1 MTLSAARPAELRRAA
16 EAPHFD
22 IDLATNRAVAPDV
35 RSNGNLFTF
44 LRSAVRGR
52 GCGTARFVRFL
63 RMRFDS
69 QRKADTPTET
79 EVVTVD
85 GRRVPVKL
93 IVNPRARHVSV
104 RIDPT
109 RRQAI
114 ATAPSKR
121 HLKHAAQFAAERAG
135 WIAQELARLPRG
147 VSLTP
152 GAFVGFQGI
161 EHELAMERGRGPAR
175 IEPGLIP
182 RLIVPAP
189 DPALF
194 EARLLRFFK
203 DQAREHLIDRVAH
216 HAVTLGVK
224 PDRIQV
230 KELRSRWGSC
240 SVDGVLSFSWR
251 LILAP
256 PYVLDY
262 LAAHE
267 TAHLREMNHS
277 RRFWTQVKRCM
288 PDYERGRAWLHE
300 HGCQL
305 HAVGL
310 VR

>member
-1 MTLSAARPAELRRAA
+1 MRASTSVRIPYLEALRRG
-16 EAPHFD
+16 
-22 IDLATNRAVAPDV
+22 V
-35 RSNGNLFTF
+35 R
-44 LRSAVRGR
+44 R
-52 GCGTARFVRFL
+52 L
-63 RMRFDS
+63 RMRLDS
-69 QRKADTPTET
+69 RPKAETIQTEIET
-79 EVVTVD
+79 ID

-109 RRQAI
+109 RREAI

-135 WIAQELARLPRG
+135 WIAQELSRLPRG
-147 VSLTP
+147 ISLMP
-152 GAFVGFQGI
+152 GSFVPLRGL
-161 EHELAMERGRGPAR
+161 EHELVYKRGRMPAR

-182 RLIVPAP
+182 QLVVSAS

-194 EARLLRFFK
+194 ESRVLRYLK
-203 DQAREHLIDRVAH
+203 DQARTDLIDRVAT
-216 HAVTLGVK
+216 HAVALGVQ
-224 PDRIQV
+224 PTRIQV

-251 LILAP
+251 VILAP

-267 TAHLREMNHS
+267 VAHLREMNHS
-277 RRFWTQVKRCM
+277 RRFWAHVRRCM
-288 PDYERGRAWLHE
+288 PEFEAGRDWLHE
-300 HGCQL
+300 HGFAL

-310 VR
+310 AR

>member
-1 MTLSAARPAELRRAA
+1 
-16 EAPHFD
+16 
-22 IDLATNRAVAPDV
+22 
-35 RSNGNLFTF
+35 
-44 LRSAVRGR
+44 
-52 GCGTARFVRFL
+52 
-63 RMRFDS
+63 MRFDS
-69 QRKADTPTET
+69 RPKAEPAQTEIET
-79 EVVTVD
+79 ID
-85 GRRVPVKL
+85 GRRVSVKL

-135 WIAQELARLPRG
+135 WIAQELSRLPQGVMLAPGAQVALRG
-147 VSLTP
+147 V
-152 GAFVGFQGI
+152 
-161 EHELAMERGRGPAR
+161 EHELVSERGRGPAR
-175 IEPGLIP
+175 IEPDLIP
-182 RLIVPAP
+182 RIVVPAP

-203 DQAREHLIDRVAH
+203 DQAREELIDRVAT
-216 HAVTLGVK
+216 HAVALGVK
-224 PDRIQV
+224 PERIQV

-256 PYVLDY
+256 PFVLDY

-277 RRFWTQVKRCM
+277 RRFWALVRRCM
-288 PDYERGRAWLHE
+288 PDFDRGRQWLHE
-300 HGCQL
+300 HGCAL
-305 HAVGL
+305 HAIGL
-310 VR
+310 AR